1 MNPEATEVGGWELFA
16 GMAPG
21 DVEVVLAACRPL
33 VLVAGEPVVS
43 VDQANDALH
52 LVRSGRVEVFKA
64 IRGNA
69 DRVLESFGAGDVLG
83 ILSFLDGSRPAA
95 GVRATEPTELLVLTR
110 AAFER
115 VRAERP
121 DVAAPFYR
129 NLAAVMG
136 GHLRSTLELYRQ
148 AVEFGLEATGAAAL
162 SLGHLVEGLRDTTLH
177 LTGGATVTGRLLQL
191 DQNPA
196 GFTLVVKDG
205 AGKLSVVPYHAIQR
219 IEVG

>member
-1 MNPEATEVGGWELFA
+1 MNQEAAEVGGWELFA
-16 GMAPG
+16 GMTPE
-21 DVEVVLAACRPL
+21 DVEVVLAACQTL

-43 VDQANDALH
+43 VDQANDSLY
-52 LVRSGRVEVFKA
+52 LVRRGRIEVFKS
-64 IRGNA
+64 IRGDV
-69 DRVLESFGAGDVLG
+69 DRVLESLGVGGVLG
-83 ILSFLDGSRPAA
+83 IISFIDGSPPAA
-95 GVRATEPTELLVLTR
+95 GARATEPTELSVLSR

-148 AVEFGLEATGAAAL
+148 AVEFGIEATGASAL
-162 SLGHLVEGLRDTTLH
+162 SLGSLVEGLRSTTLH
-177 LTGGATVTGRLLQL
+177 LAGGGAVTGRLLQL

-196 GFTLVVKDG
+196 GFTLVVKDE
-205 AGKLSVVPYHAIQR
+205 AGKLTIVPYHAIQR

>member
-1 MNPEATEVGGWELFA
+1 MNPDATEVGGWELFA
-16 GMAPG
+16 GMAPE
-21 DVEVVLAACRPL
+21 DVEVVLAACQAL

-43 VDQANDALH
+43 VDQANDSLF

-69 DRVLESFGAGDVLG
+69 DRVLESFGAGDVVG
-83 ILSFLDGSRPAA
+83 IISFIDGSRPAA
-95 GVRATEPTELLVLTR
+95 GARATEPTELSVLSR
-110 AAFER
+110 AAFEQ
-115 VRAERP
+115 VRSARP

-148 AVEFGLEATGAAAL
+148 AVEFGLEATGASAL
-162 SLGHLVEGLRDTTLH
+162 SLGHLVEGLRNTTLH

-196 GFTLVVKDG
+196 GFTLVLKDE
-205 AGKLSVVPYHAIQR
+205 AGRLSVVPYHAIQR

>member
-1 MNPEATEVGGWELFA
+1 MNPDATEVGGWELFA
-16 GMAPG
+16 GMVPE
-21 DVEVVLAACRPL
+21 DVEVVLAACQPL

-43 VDQANDALH
+43 VDQANDSLY

-69 DRVLESFGAGDVLG
+69 DRVLESFGAGDVVG
-83 ILSFLDGSRPAA
+83 IISFIDGSRPAA
-95 GVRATEPTELLVLTR
+95 GARATEPTELSALSR

-115 VRAERP
+115 VRSERP

-148 AVEFGLEATGAAAL
+148 AVEFGLEATGASAL
-162 SLGHLVEGLRDTTLH
+162 SLGHLVEGLRNTTLH

-196 GFTLVVKDG
+196 GFTLVLKDE
-205 AGKLSVVPYHAIQR
+205 AGRLSVVPYHAIQR

>member
-1 MNPEATEVGGWELFA
+1 MNPEAAEVGGWELFA
-16 GMAPG
+16 GMAPE
-21 DVEVVLAACRPL
+21 DVEVVLAACQPL
-33 VLVAGEPVVS
+33 VLVAGEPAVS
-43 VDQANDALH
+43 VDQANDSLY

-64 IRGNA
+64 ISGDA
-69 DRVLESFGAGDVLG
+69 DRMLESFGAGGVLG
-83 ILSFLDGSRPAA
+83 IISFIDGSRPAA
-95 GVRATEPTELLVLTR
+95 GTRATEPTELLVLSR

-115 VRAERP
+115 VRGERP

-162 SLGHLVEGLRDTTLH
+162 SLGNLVEGLRVTTLY
-177 LTGGATVTGRLLQL
+177 LTGGGTVTGRLLQL

-196 GFTLVVKDG
+196 GFTLVVKDE